1 MHTLVYCYAVAGMTM
16 PQIRDFFLG
25 AEQELEREVGVW
37 DLSADEL
44 EDLLQDDEEFR
55 MLI

>member
-1 MHTLVYCYAVAGMTM
+1 MTM

-25 AEQELEREVGVW
+25 AERELEREVGVW

-44 EDLLQDDEEFR
+44 EGLLQDDEEFR